1 MRRGHRDRLAGG
13 GALPVLLLALLVLVL
28 AAREHEGPR
37 HRRGE
42 YEAHQNERRPVVRE
56 QVLADVLELD
66 RRRVRPHLLQPR
78 VDHDG
83 PQRQHYD
90 QHEADAR
97 VPAPHVLDLCEY
109 ELAAHQHHREQ
120 YEDGD
125 RADVHRDLEQRH
137 ERRVEQQEEARYAAE
152 RAHQGERPVHE
163 RAQLEGGYRGAYRE
177 DRQGHERG
185 VSHALLPGR
194 LLRSRRPAGRTALPA
209 AAAACI

>member
-13 GALPVLLLALLVLVL
+13 CALPVILALVVLVL

-37 HRRGE
+37 HRRCE
-42 YEAHQNERRPVVRE
+42 YEAHQDERRPVVRE

-83 PQRQHYD
+83 AQGQHDD

-97 VPAPHVLDLCEY
+97 VPAAHVLDLCEY
-109 ELAAHQHHREQ
+109 ELAAHEHYREQ

-137 ERRVEQQEEARYAAE
+137 ERRVEQQEEPRYAAE

-209 AAAACI
+209 AAGACI